1 MKLCLTLI
9 LLLAFSG
16 ALVAA
21 TPGTET
27 VPQEPTTHQKIYS
40 FQHRILP
47 KWTHQ
52 TNGAFY
58 NDLREG
64 LPAQLVE
71 AATEIAG
78 QDFAK
83 QMAVTNV
90 ATPEGVLVTFSQPLD
105 APLCFFVFIMK
116 TEQGFRYLTLEKSMD
131 IAEDGTKSAL
141 CEWAKEGR
149 HMNYGSRNYTDSKS
163 FLADINALNAPVAS
177 FTPPGPSSP
186 PRDPR

>member
-9 LLLAFSG
+9 LLAFSG
-16 ALVAA
+16 ALVTAA
-21 TPGTET
+21 PESET
-27 VPQEPTTHQKIYS
+27 VSQKPTTHQKIYS

-58 NDLREG
+58 KDLRAG

-71 AATEIAG
+71 AAREVVG
-78 QDFAK
+78 SDFAK
-83 QMAVTNV
+83 QMAATNV
-90 ATPEGVLVTFSQPLD
+90 TTPEGVLVTFSEPPD

-116 TEQGFRYLTLEKSMD
+116 TEQGFRYLTLEKSID

-141 CEWAKEGR
+141 CEWAKAGQ
-149 HMNYGSRNYTDSKS
+149 HKYYGSRNYTDSKN
-163 FLADINALNAPVAS
+163 FLADVTTLLQRPEKSAS
-177 FTPPGPSSP
+177 GSVPPAATP
-186 PRDPR
+186 